1 MEVSKISL
9 QGKGAIH
16 VVPDVTRITISINHH
31 GKTYK
36 DVYTKGKENSEWVRK
51 ILEFNKK
58 PGNLAKSIFFDVSEH
73 TVNVYD
79 DEGSGEIVDV
89 VKDGFDLC
97 QRIKID
103 IPIDNVLVNNI
114 VRGVGKFIP
123 NAQVQ
128 IGFTL
133 QDPRPSQLKM
143 LKRAVSDAKE
153 KAVIMAE
160 AAGAKLGK
168 VLEINYNFSH
178 IETYSQARNIHST
191 EEAKASTPDALD
203 ITPDD
208 MVISDRVDVVF
219 ELITNA

>member
-1 MEVSKISL
+1 METPKISI
-9 QGKGAIH
+9 QGKGSIH

-36 DVYTKGKENSEWVRK
+36 EVYAKGKENSEWIRK

-58 PGNLAKSIFFDVSEH
+58 PGNLAKSLYFDVSEH
-73 TVNVYD
+73 TINVYD

-89 VKDGFDLC
+89 VKDGFDLS
-97 QRIKID
+97 QRVKID
-103 IPIDNVLVNNI
+103 LPIDNVLVNNI

-123 NAQVQ
+123 NAQVS
-128 IGFTL
+128 IGFTV
-133 QDPRPSQLKM
+133 QDLRPYQLKM

-153 KAVIMAE
+153 KAEIMAE
-160 AAGAKLGK
+160 AAGSKLGK
-168 VLEINYNFSH
+168 VLEIDYNFSH
-178 IETYSQARNIHST
+178 IDTYSQARNIHST
-191 EEAKASTPDALD
+191 EEAKESTADALD

-219 ELITNA
+219 ELI

>member
-36 DVYTKGKENSEWVRK
+36 DVYAKGKENSEWVRK

-133 QDPRPSQLKM
+133 QDPRPSLLKM

-208 MVISDRVDVVF
+208 MIISDRVDVVF

>member
-16 VVPDVTRITISINHH
+16 VVPDITRITISINHH

>member
-1 MEVSKISL
+1 METSKISL

-31 GKTYK
+31 GNTYK
-36 DVYTKGKENSEWVRK
+36 EVYAKGIENSEWVRK

>member
-1 MEVSKISL
+1 METPKISI
-9 QGKGAIH
+9 QGKGSIH
-16 VVPDVTRITISINHH
+16 VVPDVTRITISISHH

-36 DVYTKGKENSEWVRK
+36 EVYAKGKENSEWIRK

-58 PGNLAKSIFFDVSEH
+58 PGNLAKSLYFDVSEH
-73 TVNVYD
+73 IINVYD

-89 VKDGFDLC
+89 VKDGFDLT
-97 QRIKID
+97 QTVKID
-103 IPIDNVLVNNI
+103 LPIDNVLVNKI

-123 NAQVQ
+123 NAQVS
-128 IGFTL
+128 IGFTV
-133 QDPRPSQLKM
+133 QDLRPYQLKM

-153 KAVIMAE
+153 KAEIMAE
-160 AAGAKLGK
+160 AAGSKLGK

-178 IETYSQARNIHST
+178 IDTYSQARNIHST
-191 EEAKASTPDALD
+191 EEAKESTADALD

-219 ELITNA
+219 ELSSIQ